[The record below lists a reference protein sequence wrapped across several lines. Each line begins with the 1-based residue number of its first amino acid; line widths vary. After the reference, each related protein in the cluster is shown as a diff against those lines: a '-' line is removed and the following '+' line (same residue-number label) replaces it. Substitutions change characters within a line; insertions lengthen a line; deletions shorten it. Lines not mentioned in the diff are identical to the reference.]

1 MEFLEATAQD
11 LSRGGNFPAN
21 GFVKRNAMR
30 RATSKSDIS
39 EALD

>member
-11 LSRGGNFPAN
+11 PSRGGNFPAN